1 MSKVCNQY
9 VGSACIDGNCPKA
22 HVEEFL
28 ERGIDIIK
36 SCNECVFI
44 KSAKIV
50 RFMKLNI
57 VLSGGRNKNE

>member
-9 VGSACIDGNCPKA
+9 VGSACIGGNCPKA

-36 SCNECVFI
+36 SCNECVFY
-44 KSAKIV
+44 KECEDCVFYETKYCV
-50 RFMKLNI
+50 KWRK
-57 VLSGGRNKNE
+57 K